1 MFSQASEYALRALTE
16 LARCDRQEWILTGDL
31 AELLGVPVHYL
42 AKVLQTLARKG
53 VLESQRGRQGGFR
66 LAESPE
72 NITVYDVVR
81 ELDDVRQLESCIM
94 GESDCSDDTACPL
107 HNLWRDVRDEFV
119 ESLQNTTLRE
129 LAEFQEK
136 RPGSS
141 RLTIVKPKLPVVK
154 ASKVPDGRNSPPE
167 K

>member
-16 LARCDRQEWILTGDL
+16 LARCGREEWVLTGDL

-66 LAESPE
+66 LAEPPE
-72 NITVYDVVR
+72 ELTVYDVVR

-107 HNLWRDVRDEFV
+107 HTLWRDIRDEFV
-119 ESLQNTTLRE
+119 ESLQNTTLKD
-129 LAEFQEK
+129 LAEFQDN
-136 RPGSS
+136 RPGSG
-141 RLTIVKPKLPVVK
+141 RLSIVKPKLPELKPAK
-154 ASKVPDGRNSPPE
+154 ARPGRGPAPE
-167 K
+167 N